1 MDNATVKKI
10 EGGYAFIEMEI
21 NTGCRNCENKAV
33 CMAGDKPALIRIGND
48 LKLSEGD
55 RIELDIPPKEKITA
69 GFLLFILP
77 LLFLITGYYVGYSI
91 KPEETAGIIG
101 AVIGFAIGLSDIIL
115 LQKFLKKTSYLKPR
129 SVRKIS

>member
-1 MDNATVKKI
+1 LDNATVKKV
-10 EGGYAFIEMEI
+10 ESGYAFIEMEI
-21 NTGCRNCENKAV
+21 TSGCRDCENRAV
-33 CMAGDKPALIRIGND
+33 CMAGDKPALTRIENKIG
-48 LKLSEGD
+48 LTEGD

-77 LLFLITGYYVGYSI
+77 LLFLIAGYYIGYMI

-101 AVIGFAIGLSDIIL
+101 GIIGLAIGLSDIIL
-115 LQKFLKKTSYLKPR
+115 LQKLLKKTSYLKPR